1 MIKES
6 IKDLVEGKDL
16 SADTA
21 YACMEEMMSGSASDV
36 AMAAFLTALSIKR
49 ASIEEITS
57 FAKCMRNHALEF
69 DYSGDLL
76 EIVGTGGDAS
86 NSFNISTTAA
96 IVTAAA
102 GIKVAK
108 HGNRAASSKSGA
120 ADCLEALGVNI
131 ALSPEKSKEVLDK
144 AGICFLFAQNYHSA
158 MKHVA
163 KVRKE
168 IGIRTIFNILG
179 PLANPAKANMQLLGV
194 YEEALVEPMAA
205 ALQSLGVKKGMV
217 VYAYDK
223 LDEVSVS
230 SETLVCEFSKEEK
243 KTYTIKP
250 EDFGLGRYKKEE
262 LRGGEA
268 LENADITRNI
278 LSGKEV
284 GAKRAAV
291 VINTGAALYIAD
303 KVSSIKEG
311 VKLAG
316 ELIDSK
322 SALKKLEDFVKYTN
336 I

>member
-1 MIKES
+1 M
-6 IKDLVEGKDL
+6 
-16 SADTA
+16 
-21 YACMEEMMSGSASDV
+21 
-36 AMAAFLTALSIKR
+36 
-49 ASIEEITS
+49 
-57 FAKCMRNHALEF
+57 
-69 DYSGDLL
+69 
-76 EIVGTGGDAS
+76 
-86 NSFNISTTAA
+86 
-96 IVTAAA
+96 
-102 GIKVAK
+102 
-108 HGNRAASSKSGA
+108 
-120 ADCLEALGVNI
+120 
-131 ALSPEKSKEVLDK
+131 LDK

-168 IGIRTIFNILG
+168 IGIITIFNILG

-262 LRGGEA
+262 LKGGEA

-322 SALKKLEDFVKYTN
+322 AALKKLEDFVKYTN

>member
-1 MIKES
+1 MIKGS
-6 IKDLVEGKDL
+6 IKDLIKGNDL
-16 SADTA
+16 SADNA
-21 YACMEEMMSGSASDV
+21 YECMEEMMSGSASDV
-36 AMAAFLTALSIKR
+36 AMASFLTALSIKG
-49 ASIEEITS
+49 ASVEEITA

-69 DYSGDLL
+69 NYEGDLL

-102 GIKVAK
+102 DVRIAK

-131 ALSPEKSKEVLDK
+131 TLSPEKSKEVLDK

-163 KVRKE
+163 NVRKE
-168 IGIRTIFNILG
+168 LGIRTVFNILG

-194 YEEALVEPMAA
+194 YEEALVLPMASV
-205 ALQSLGVKKGMV
+205 LQSLGVKKGMV
-217 VYAYDK
+217 VYSYDR
-223 LDEVSVS
+223 LDELSVS
-230 SETLVCEFSKEEK
+230 SDTLVCEFDSKEK
-243 KTYTIKP
+243 RTYKVKP
-250 EDFGLGRYKKEE
+250 EDFGLERYEKDE

-268 LENADITRNI
+268 LENANITRNI

-284 GAKRAAV
+284 GAKRSAV
-291 VINTGAALYIAD
+291 VINAGAALYVAG
-303 KVSSIKEG
+303 KVNSVKEG
-311 VKLAG
+311 VELAQ
-316 ELIDSK
+316 ELIDSGK
-322 SALKKLEDFVKYTN
+322 AFEKLKEFIKYTN

>member
-1 MIKES
+1 
-6 IKDLVEGKDL
+6 
-16 SADTA
+16 
-21 YACMEEMMSGSASDV
+21 MS
-36 AMAAFLTALSIKR
+36 
-49 ASIEEITS
+49 
-57 FAKCMRNHALEF
+57 
-69 DYSGDLL
+69 
-76 EIVGTGGDAS
+76 
-86 NSFNISTTAA
+86 
-96 IVTAAA
+96 
-102 GIKVAK
+102 
-108 HGNRAASSKSGA
+108 

-158 MKHVA
+158 MKYVA

-205 ALQSLGVKKGMV
+205 ALQGLGVKKGMV

-223 LDEVSVS
+223 LDEISVS
-230 SETLVCEFSKEEK
+230 SETLVCEFNKEEK

-250 EDFGLGRYKKEE
+250 EDFGLVRYKKEE

-291 VINTGAALYIAD
+291 VINAGAALYIAD

-322 SALKKLEDFVKYTN
+322 AALKKLEDFVKYTN

>member
-1 MIKES
+1 
-6 IKDLVEGKDL
+6 
-16 SADTA
+16 
-21 YACMEEMMSGSASDV
+21 
-36 AMAAFLTALSIKR
+36 
-49 ASIEEITS
+49 
-57 FAKCMRNHALEF
+57 
-69 DYSGDLL
+69 
-76 EIVGTGGDAS
+76 
-86 NSFNISTTAA
+86 
-96 IVTAAA
+96 
-102 GIKVAK
+102 
-108 HGNRAASSKSGA
+108 
-120 ADCLEALGVNI
+120 
-131 ALSPEKSKEVLDK
+131 
-144 AGICFLFAQNYHSA
+144 
-158 MKHVA
+158 MKYVA

-179 PLANPAKANMQLLGV
+179 PLANPAKTNMQLLGV

-217 VYAYDK
+217 VYSYDK

-230 SETLVCEFSKEEK
+230 SETLVCEFNKEEK

-250 EDFGLGRYKKEE
+250 EDFGIKRYKKEE

-268 LENADITRNI
+268 LENAYITRSI

-322 SALKKLEDFVKYTN
+322 AALKKLEDFVKYTN

>member
-49 ASIEEITS
+49 ASIEEITA

-168 IGIRTIFNILG
+168 IGIRTIFTITF
-179 PLANPAKANMQLLGV
+179 
-194 YEEALVEPMAA
+194 EAAEPRE
-205 ALQSLGVKKGMV
+205 LHIPEFLRRSSH
-217 VYAYDK
+217 YR
-223 LDEVSVS
+223 EV
-230 SETLVCEFSKEEK
+230 
-243 KTYTIKP
+243 I
-250 EDFGLGRYKKEE
+250 
-262 LRGGEA
+262 
-268 LENADITRNI
+268 
-278 LSGKEV
+278 
-284 GAKRAAV
+284 
-291 VINTGAALYIAD
+291 
-303 KVSSIKEG
+303 
-311 VKLAG
+311 
-316 ELIDSK
+316 
-322 SALKKLEDFVKYTN
+322 
-336 I
+336 